1 MAERKT
7 AEIKFRIEPS
17 RKARFQQAAADEG
30 IGLSEFIVN
39 SCEDR
44 TWAAANQK
52 IDGTKLANNAI
63 AALQCGCEWG
73 DNDPLLCSAAGKCL
87 GEIAAPSNNPFAD
100 IPSATTS
107 DAAPTKC
114 GDGAVQEGKWFSPEF
129 KPWESR

>member
-30 IGLSEFIVN
+30 IGLSEFLVLAA
-39 SCEDR
+39 EDR
-44 TWAAANQK
+44 AA
-52 IDGTKLANNAI
+52 
-63 AALQCGCEWG
+63 
-73 DNDPLLCSAAGKCL
+73 
-87 GEIAAPSNNPFAD
+87 EIAAPSSNPFAD
-100 IPSATTS
+100 IPSVATS

>member
-39 SCEDR
+39 SCEAKVEEAR
-44 TWAAANQK
+44 VLGSV
-52 IDGTKLANNAI
+52 DGLM
-63 AALQCGCEWG
+63 Q
-73 DNDPLLCSAAGKCL
+73 SAGF
-87 GEIAAPSNNPFAD
+87 AAPSSNPFAD
-100 IPSATTS
+100 IPSATTP

-114 GDGAVQEGKWFSPEF
+114 GDGAVQESKPFGNDW
-129 KPWESR
+129 KPWS